1 MTINLSGTGIPATVG
16 HVGGRV
22 FLVLY
27 VIALVVV
34 IVGLDVFIFRRHFWA
49 RLVVNIGVVMVFA
62 GFYLRFHSALGVK

>member
-1 MTINLSGTGIPATVG
+1 M
-16 HVGGRV
+16 
-22 FLVLY
+22 LY

-49 RLVVNIGVVMVFA
+49 RLVVNMGVVMVFA